1 MSNSKELK
9 IVLSAVDN
17 ASKEINK
24 VNGSLEAIGSFA
36 KKAAVAIGVAAG
48 GFGYVLK
55 QTTDASNT
63 LNNSLIGLNS
73 VANAFN
79 QDANKAKKAAQDLA
93 KDGLMTVSEAA
104 AGLKN
109 LLASKFSLP
118 EAINLMNAFKDS
130 AAFNR
135 QASLGFGDS
144 IRGATEGIKN
154 QNSILVDNAGITKNL
169 SIILKEAGYS
179 QMDLQ
184 NVTSDAGVRMAL
196 YNGILKEASIFQG
209 DAARA
214 SKTLTG
220 EQAQLSTQ
228 IFNVKAAIGDQLVP
242 VMLYFVR
249 TTKEALNEVARF
261 VEVVRN
267 AGGIVVYMN
276 EKITALMNFIEAKT
290 GLITILKNAWN
301 DVALVFRMSLQPELK
316 KLWEQL
322 QPLMP
327 FIETFAKIIGVILYG
342 AIIAT
347 VKAIEG
353 LIIIMTIGLTKAI
366 ETVNYWIGKFKEYW
380 DGLTTT
386 LSRVITFIDTLIE
399 KIQKL
404 NFIQSASN
412 AISNVFGGGRA
423 IGGPVSSGTTYLV
436 GERGPELFT
445 PGSNGSITPN
455 NKLGGGITINIT
467 GNTLLNNRVAEQIG
481 DAIVKKLGMTTKYAY

>member
-1 MSNSKELK
+1 MFNSKELK
-9 IVLSAVDN
+9 IVLTAVDN

-24 VNGSLEAIGSFA
+24 VNGTLEAVGTFA
-36 KKAAVAIGVAAG
+36 KKAALAIGVAAG

-55 QTTDASNT
+55 LTTDASNE
-63 LNNSLIGLNS
+63 LNNALIGLNS
-73 VANAFN
+73 VATAFG
-79 QDANKAKKAAQDLA
+79 QDAGRAKKAAQELA

-130 AAFNR
+130 ASFNR
-135 QASLGFGDS
+135 QASLGFGDA

-169 SIILKEAGYS
+169 SVILKEAGYS

-196 YNGILKEASIFQG
+196 YNGILKEASIFSG
-209 DAARA
+209 DAAKAA
-214 SKTLTG
+214 STLTG

-242 VMLYFVR
+242 VMLMFVR
-249 TTKEALNEVARF
+249 VTKETLNEVAKF
-261 VEVVRN
+261 VEVVKN
-267 AGGIVVYMN
+267 AGGIVGYMN
-276 EKITALMNFIEAKT
+276 EKITALMNFIESKT
-290 GLITILKNAWN
+290 GLITLLKNAWN
-301 DVALVFRMSLQPELK
+301 DVALVFRTSLSPELQ

-327 FIETFAKIIGVILYG
+327 FIQTFAQIIGVILYG
-342 AIIAT
+342 AIIAV
-347 VKAIEG
+347 VKILETLIIVLTTGLTSAIEG
-353 LIIIMTIGLTKAI
+353 
-366 ETVNYWIGKFKEYW
+366 VNSWIAKFKEYW

-386 LSRVITFIDTLIE
+386 LAKVITFVDTLIE

-412 AISNVFGGGRA
+412 AISGVFGGGKA

-445 PGSNGSITPN
+445 PGSSGSIIPN

-467 GNTLLNNRVAEQIG
+467 GNYLLDSRAGEKIG
-481 DAIVKKLGMTTKYAY
+481 DAILNKLGKTTKYAY